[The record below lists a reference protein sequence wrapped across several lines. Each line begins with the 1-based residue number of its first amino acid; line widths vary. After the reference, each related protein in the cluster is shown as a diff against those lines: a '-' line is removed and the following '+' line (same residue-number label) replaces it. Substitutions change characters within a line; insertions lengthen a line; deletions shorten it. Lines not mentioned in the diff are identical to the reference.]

1 MTGPRGRQPTLE
13 EVARRAGVGRG
24 TASRVINGS
33 DHVSDRSRAAVLD
46 AVAELGYVPNLAARA
61 LVTRRTDTIAVV
73 IAEDE
78 DRVFGEPF
86 FAGVIRGISRALSD
100 ADLQLVLLLADSS
113 TGRGDRLPSF
123 LTRQHVDGALFLSVH
138 DRDSLP
144 DQIRPLGIPVVL
156 GGRAAGSE
164 DMLSVDVDNALGAR
178 LAVDHLVHRGRRR
191 IATITG
197 PLDLMA
203 GRERLLGYEDGLRAV
218 GLPLDPALV
227 VNGDFSLPSGEAAMR
242 QLMVRS
248 PDLDAVFCANDLMA
262 AGALRVLHEAR
273 RRVPADVAVVGFDDS
288 PQALS
293 THPQLTSV
301 HQSPERMGREM
312 VALLLQLLADP
323 DGAESRILP
332 THLVVRSSS

>member
-1 MTGPRGRQPTLE
+1 VTGSRGRQPTLE

-100 ADLQLVLLLADSS
+100 ADLQLVLLLADS
-113 TGRGDRLPSF
+113 TGRADRLPSF

-203 GRERLLGYEDGLRAV
+203 GRERLLGYQEGLEAV
-218 GLPLDPALV
+218 GLAPDPALV

-248 PDLDAVFCANDLMA
+248 PDIDAVFCANDLMA

-323 DGAESRILP
+323 DAAESRILP
-332 THLVVRSSS
+332 THLVVRSST